1 MIAGIDAGRE
11 QKDESGNCDNLLSD
25 LGHSRLGAAT
35 VELGQLD
42 QLVSV
47 ERGSFAQ
54 RKYWAG
60 HPWLCEGKALA
71 FAKRR
76 TINRSNPPGVR
87 PPPRPD
93 MMRPGI
99 AGMRY
104 T

>member
-47 ERGSFAQ
+47 ERGWRRSAQ
-54 RKYWAG
+54 ILGWPSLALRRQGAR
-60 HPWLCEGKALA
+60 LCQEANYK
-71 FAKRR
+71 
-76 TINRSNPPGVR
+76 S
-87 PPPRPD
+87 
-93 MMRPGI
+93 
-99 AGMRY
+99 
-104 T
+104 